1 MAGFLCAL
9 QINYFTVVFFFVP
22 CKSIILL
29 SCFFGAVQ
37 IQYFTVMLCF
47 FGAVQIKYFTVVPC
61 FFVAV
66 QIKYFTGNECEYR
79 HSEYARVNPRDC
91 RYWLSGNCLN
101 PKCPFRHP
109 PLDGLLGTQ
118 AAVTGGPSVSPS
130 QIPTASATHAPYNSS
145 KQAVPCFFFQKG
157 LCLKGDR
164 CAFLHGPPTPTSST
178 GNKVAAQVPV
188 TSQGVENPCFKKPF
202 VSNEKYTQER
212 KTSQGNVAKSS
223 GISEAKPASK
233 IETAPQRNMFEWE
246 KKVPPPAVGFDNEVS
261 RFKTTSPPVTNGPT
275 VARPNRLHQARV
287 PDDHNFQS
295 GKDSDEFLR
304 ESSPGFDV
312 LVADELRNSD
322 YYHGEDEFS
331 KARGQDER
339 NLDSLN
345 EYDLGH
351 SGDYSLAADIDRER
365 FRVPQGYESYDHL
378 QEPYAWEQHRK
389 PSAHVDRRTRRRSN
403 SPENAEVSDL
413 RHHLSKRRKGNGLK
427 SVVGHDYAHEGHGEE
442 QSRRPFSRKD
452 SLELPLNESF
462 LGNRFRGRIKL
473 PANGGADHLE
483 REDRGRFRNRLS
495 SGRLPATHH
504 LSPGEGRV
512 HDRIRGRLQDD
523 ERRNSKDRLM
533 GRELPGDRSDFA
545 GPKSLSELKNGRNTE
560 NREQQSLGRRRSLR
574 DDRPQSE
581 DDFLF
586 EGPKPLSEIL
596 KEKRG
601 AGADA
606 DSGNGKS
613 SDNKNQEVT
622 NGQNPTP
629 AANTQN
635 GVLSETKEDVKNL
648 PPNNEESSKLEVTDA
663 AGGDNDG
670 EYEEGM
676 VYDEAGEDQYY
687 EGDDQ
692 RDADYEYEQGEG
704 DEGYYEYEQGEE
716 GENQEEDY
724 MEEEDGDDFA
734 KKIGVVHS

>member
-1 MAGFLCAL
+1 MVTQQQPQPQLQVQPTPPSSQDEALKRNTDCVYFLASPL
-9 QINYFTVVFFFVP
+9 T
-22 CKSIILL
+22 CK
-29 SCFFGAVQ
+29 
-37 IQYFTVMLCF
+37 
-47 FGAVQIKYFTVVPC
+47 K
-61 FFVAV
+61 
-66 QIKYFTGNECEYR
+66 GNECEYR

-118 AAVTGGPSVSPS
+118 AAVTGGPSVPPS
-130 QIPTASATHAPYNSS
+130 QIPTASAAHAPYNSS
-145 KQAVPCFFFQKG
+145 KQAVPCYFFQKG

-164 CAFLHGPPTPTSST
+164 CAFLHGPPAPTPST

-188 TSQGVENPCFKKPF
+188 TIQGAENPSFKKPF

-212 KTSQGNVAKSS
+212 KTSQGNFAKS
-223 GISEAKPASK
+223 GGAPEAKPSPK
-233 IETAPQRNMFEWE
+233 IETAPQRNMFELE
-246 KKVPPPAVGFDNEVS
+246 KKVPPPSAEFNNEAS
-261 RFKTTSPPVTNGPT
+261 RFKTISPPVTNGPI
-275 VARPNRLHQARV
+275 VARSNRLHQARV

-322 YYHGEDEFS
+322 YYHGEDEFG

-365 FRVPQGYESYDHL
+365 FRGPQGYESYDHM

-389 PSAHVDRRTRRRSN
+389 PSSHLGRRTRRRSD

-427 SVVGHDYAHEGHGEE
+427 SVISHDHAHGGHGEE
-442 QSRRPFSRKD
+442 QSRRSFSRKD
-452 SLELPLNESF
+452 SLELPLNESS

-473 PANGGADHLE
+473 PENGDGDHPE
-483 REDRGRFRNRLS
+483 REDGGRFRNRLP

-504 LSPGEGRV
+504 LSPREGRV

-545 GPKSLSELKNGRNTE
+545 APKSLSELKNGRNTE

-574 DDRPQSE
+574 DDHPQSD

-601 AGADA
+601 AGADS

-613 SDNKNQEVT
+613 SDNKNVEVT
-622 NGQNPTP
+622 HGSDPMSV
-629 AANTQN
+629 ANTQN
-635 GVLSETKEDVKNL
+635 GVLSETKEDDKNL
-648 PPNNEESSKLEVTDA
+648 LLNNEESKLEVTDA

-670 EYEEGM
+670 EYEEGI
-676 VYDEAGEDQYY
+676 VYNESGEDQYY

-692 RDADYEYEQGEG
+692 RDADYGYEQGE
-704 DEGYYEYEQGEE
+704 EGYYEYEQGEE